1 MIKVIKKLFKSMEK
15 QCNIPVDSSCNCIN
29 CNNCRQNQYSKYRY
43 DRYIS
48 AILTKIMLQTHTIT
62 DAQYLRFVIM
72 AANGVVED

>member
-43 DRYIS
+43 DRYICD
-48 AILTKIMLQTHTIT
+48 INKNYVTDPYHHGCTIFEVR
-62 DAQYLRFVIM
+62 DY
-72 AANGVVED
+72 AANGVVAD